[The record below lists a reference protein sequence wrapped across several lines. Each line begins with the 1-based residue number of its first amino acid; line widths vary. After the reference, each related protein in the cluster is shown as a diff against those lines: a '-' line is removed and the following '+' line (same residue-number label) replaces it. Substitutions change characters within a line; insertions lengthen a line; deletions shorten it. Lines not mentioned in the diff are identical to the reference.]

1 MALAALAS
9 LLVLALTVPTSPLR
23 IRRRIAA
30 EVEAPEPE
38 PAPEPKVPCD
48 TSRTYPRPK
57 GSRSKLNRVCPV
69 CGTGWYL
76 VGITYR
82 KDGHINSAH
91 WDRITISDDAIAA
104 FLTQAEEA

>member
-1 MALAALAS
+1 MNLFKRGAH
-9 LLVLALTVPTSPLR
+9 R
-23 IRRRIAA
+23 Q
-30 EVEAPEPE
+30 
-38 PAPEPKVPCD
+38 
-48 TSRTYPRPK
+48 PRPEATV
-57 GSRSKLNRVCPV
+57 SREGTWERCVCTFPEELVPAHVDNVWTCPV